1 MTESQKILI
10 FGASGLIGEALTR
23 GLRREGLTV
32 TPIARRFTA
41 SQRRAFP
48 GAIETNFMDLHEE
61 GLRALVEDAD
71 MIVNCVGLLQSSA
84 REHADQ
90 VHEVFVVRLLVVC
103 GAIATPPLLVHLS
116 IPGNPSEDATEF
128 ARTKRA
134 ADAAIRASSL
144 PHVIL
149 RPGFVIAPAA
159 FGGSAMMRA
168 FASLPFDVPAGLG
181 NRPFFITAVDDIT
194 RTVAGLARR
203 LQSGDTGFAEVWD
216 VMSPEPLRFEEVL
229 AGMRRWIGFS
239 GKRIRLPAIA
249 ISLGALAG
257 DLAAQLGWRPPLR
270 TTSVREIERG
280 VAGDPSAWQTATGL
294 DPTSFS
300 AALDLLPATVQEKW
314 FAKLYLAKALMI
326 GALSVFWLLSGLI
339 ALTVS
344 YSAAKEVMT
353 VRGLPDGLAA
363 AVTIGGGIADILI
376 GLAIA
381 FRRSCAAG
389 LTAGIGVASLYLC
402 GAALLLPDLW
412 IDPLGSILKTVP
424 IIVLML
430 ATLALLDER

>member
-10 FGASGLIGEALTR
+10 FGASGLIGETLTH

-48 GAIETNFMDLHEE
+48 SAIETNFMDLHEE
-61 GLRALVEDAD
+61 GLRALVEEAD

-84 REHADQ
+84 SEHADQ
-90 VHEVFVVRLLVVC
+90 VHDGFVARLLAVC

-116 IPGNPSEDATEF
+116 IPGNPSEDTTEF

-144 PHVIL
+144 PYVIL

-168 FASLPFDVPAGLG
+168 FASLPFDVPSGLG

-194 RTVAGLARR
+194 RTVAGLARQR
-203 LQSGDTGFAEVWD
+203 QSGKTGFAEVWD
-216 VMSPEPLRFEEVL
+216 IMSPEPLRFGEVL

-249 ISLGALAG
+249 ISLGALTG
-257 DLAAQLGWRPPLR
+257 DLAAHLGWRPPLR

-280 VAGDPSAWQTATGL
+280 LAGDPSAWQTATGL

-363 AVTIGGGIADILI
+363 TVTIGGSIADVLI

-424 IIVLML
+424 IIILML